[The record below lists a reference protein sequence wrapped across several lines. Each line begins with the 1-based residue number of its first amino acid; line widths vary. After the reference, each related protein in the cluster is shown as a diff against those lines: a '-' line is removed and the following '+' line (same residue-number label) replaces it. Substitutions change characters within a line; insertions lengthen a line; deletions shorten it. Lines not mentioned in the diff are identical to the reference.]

1 MITLDVVGPRRSRWV
16 QPFADLVAPAPSSDW
31 FRQVAHRRVF
41 VYDRIRPYLT
51 RLTLTAV
58 VATGYLAL
66 PSVAWWAWA
75 LLALPV
81 VQGVLEVRL
90 EPLVRASSARDAA
103 RAPVAGLDAALSGVA
118 RGAYERR
125 WLNVTGILG
134 GVAAAATVL
143 GVAFGTTAGAPTG
156 WLKVA
161 TFLVGILYATSA
173 CAGPLLESTTYSA
186 LSRGG
191 TVMRSLRWAAW
202 PALVVLAAVVVAL
215 STAIGAWPASAVP
228 YAYLSCGAAAY
239 LGLRTREHDR
249 AVGAGGLVAKHAQDE
264 AASRLARGLHDVV
277 SPRVRLL
284 ERLMAVEEVDPADA
298 VRLAAFVED
307 FKYLHAKARDG
318 LSIDESLLPDLRTTV
333 RQACGPR
340 GVQVD
345 LDLDLLVDG
354 PEGDAGTGPRRTTGG
369 VPHKVNKD
377 FARDVV
383 STLTLNAVDAYDDA
397 GTPRRSRTL
406 RIAVRM
412 VDGAVV
418 VAVTDALDLVPDA
431 VWENPEEPPER
442 ALDRD
447 GPWRHAAPGPR
458 PAGGKTIEARW
469 PDTYRSLLDMEEDDR

>member
-1 MITLDVVGPRRSRWV
+1 MITLDVVGPRRSRWT

-31 FRQVAHRRVF
+31 YRQVAHRRVF

-51 RLTLTAV
+51 RLALTAV

-81 VQGVLEVRL
+81 TQGVLEVRL
-90 EPLVRASSARDAA
+90 EPLVRATNVRDGA

-125 WLNVTGILG
+125 WLNATGILG
-134 GVAAAATVL
+134 SIAAAATVL
-143 GVAFGTTAGAPTG
+143 GVAFGTTAGASTG
-156 WLKVA
+156 WVKVA
-161 TFLVGILYATSA
+161 TFLAGILYATSA
-173 CAGPLLESTTYSA
+173 CSGPLLESTTYSA

-191 TVMRSLRWAAW
+191 TAMRRLRWAAW
-202 PALVVLAAVVVAL
+202 PALVVLAAAVVAL
-215 STAIGAWPASAVP
+215 SNAVGAWPATAVP
-228 YAYLSCGAAAY
+228 YAYLACGAAAY

-249 AVGAGGLVAKHAQDE
+249 AVGAGGLVAQHAQDE

-284 ERLMAVEEVDPADA
+284 ERLMTVEEIDPADA

-345 LDLDLLVDG
+345 LDVDLLVGAPDG
-354 PEGDAGTGPRRTTGG
+354 EPRRAPDR

-397 GTPRRSRTL
+397 GTPRRARTL
-406 RIAVRM
+406 RVAVRM
-412 VDGAVV
+412 VDGDVV
-418 VAVTDALDLVPDA
+418 VAVTDALDLVPED
-431 VWENPEEPPER
+431 VWQNPR
-442 ALDRD
+442 GNLRNVRSTVTDRGGALRQVLS
-447 GPWRHAAPGPR
+447 PS
-458 PAGGKTIEARW
+458 GGKTIEARW
-469 PDTYRSLLDMEEDDR
+469 PDTYRSLLDMEEGNR